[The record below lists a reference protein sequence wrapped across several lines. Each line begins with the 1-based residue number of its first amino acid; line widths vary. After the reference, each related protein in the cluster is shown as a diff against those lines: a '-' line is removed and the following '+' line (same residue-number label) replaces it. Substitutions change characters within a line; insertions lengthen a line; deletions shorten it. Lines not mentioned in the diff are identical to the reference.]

1 MLFMAESGHCS
12 MWGCITCDINKFIN
26 LDVLEKSNF
35 NLKCFQKNLQHKSL
49 LLPILAGLGQG
60 TGRTGDLRARKGT
73 ALGAGSPGH
82 VMKQDKLS
90 FTCKE

>member
-1 MLFMAESGHCS
+1 M
-12 MWGCITCDINKFIN
+12 GCIICDINKVIN
-26 LDVLEKSNF
+26 LDVLEKNNF
-35 NLKCFQKNLQHKSL
+35 SLKCFKKKILSTNPFCSL
-49 LLPILAGLGQG
+49 FFRGMGRARGRAGG
-60 TGRTGDLRARKGT
+60 LRARKGT